1 MIIKGISASLP
12 SRIVTNDDMV
22 EMIKDQSTEFE
33 GDLDKTLETIKKLL
47 DNSGKEGG
55 TGLGLAYCKRTMKA
69 LDGDIYCESE
79 LGEYTAFRLSFPDV
93 AVQTQ
98 KIA

>member
-33 GDLDKTLETIKKLL
+33 GDLDKTLETIKNYLIIR
-47 DNSGKEGG
+47 G
-55 TGLGLAYCKRTMKA
+55 
-69 LDGDIYCESE
+69 
-79 LGEYTAFRLSFPDV
+79 
-93 AVQTQ
+93 
-98 KIA
+98 